1 MGGSYFN
8 FLSRVFWVGLGWGK
22 LFRFFIGVGWVW
34 VVWALVVGLGWLRAA
49 FAYGMEALGYR
60 WVKEGIALH
69 WAAFGID
76 VRVLNFDGLRVL
88 GRKTMILTPYAL
100 WYL

>member
-34 VVWALVVGLGWLRAA
+34 VVWALV
-49 FAYGMEALGYR
+49 ALGYR